1 MIALRPTG
9 KGAENLTTED
19 IGGGNTKSKRD
30 TAQNRNERE
39 TYGGDGA
46 NGVGEP
52 WEGSERR
59 GNIVF
64 VEFCGQ

>member
-39 TYGGDGA
+39 TYGGDVA
-46 NGVGEP
+46 ATV
-52 WEGSERR
+52 
-59 GNIVF
+59 
-64 VEFCGQ
+64 QMA